1 MKPEEISVEELL
13 SLPMSMKLR
22 RKASKFLSMMM
33 KKKEDE
39 DELQAKSG

>member
-22 RKASKFLSMMM
+22 RKASRFLLMM

>member
-13 SLPMSMKLR
+13 SLPMSKELR
-22 RKASKFLSMMM
+22 RKASRFLLMM